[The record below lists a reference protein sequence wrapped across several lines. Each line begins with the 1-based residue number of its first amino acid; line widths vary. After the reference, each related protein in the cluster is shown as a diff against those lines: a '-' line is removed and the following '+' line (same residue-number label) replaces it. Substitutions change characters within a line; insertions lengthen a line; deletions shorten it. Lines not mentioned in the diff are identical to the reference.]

1 MSSSRLDGAGVRSR
15 LTRYAGLGLAATG
28 VAHFASPTLF
38 DPLTSQ
44 AFPRRTRQH
53 TYIDGSVET
62 ALGLGLATRRTRRF
76 AAVGAIAYLAYL
88 GGNVVRN
95 NR

>member
-15 LTRYAGLGLAATG
+15 LTRYAGLALAATG

-62 ALGLGLATRRTRRF
+62 ALGLATRRTRRF